1 MRQIP
6 SSGKQSDGIGGRS
19 KDGMGLVMV
28 QAEDFARL
36 DAILTDKPLAV
47 SATGERSLASS
58 NVSRARISLHYLDGV
73 APRSR

>member
-1 MRQIP
+1 
-6 SSGKQSDGIGGRS
+6 
-19 KDGMGLVMV
+19 MV

-58 NVSRARISLHYLDGV
+58 DVSRARISLHYLDGV
-73 APRSR
+73 CATFEVD